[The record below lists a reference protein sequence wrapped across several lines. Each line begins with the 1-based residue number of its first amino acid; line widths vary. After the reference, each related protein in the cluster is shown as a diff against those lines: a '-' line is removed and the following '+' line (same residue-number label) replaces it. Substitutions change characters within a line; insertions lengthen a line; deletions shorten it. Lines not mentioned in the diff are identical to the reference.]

1 MRTLSARCLLPML
14 LTLVALALP
23 PGIAAQATP
32 AADAT
37 RNLRQPDVTFFIDPA
52 SNAARQ
58 ATEWADSRPDD
69 AALMEKLAQQTQ
81 ADWFGDWT
89 TDPAAEIGARI
100 DDITAAAA
108 LPVMVF
114 YTIPYRDCGLY
125 SAGGANDPETYR
137 TWITEAAAGIGDR
150 PAVVI
155 LEPDA
160 LAGMDCLTAEQ
171 TTERY
176 ELLAFAIDTLEA
188 LPATDVYLDAGNAT
202 WHPAP
207 VMANRLQQA
216 GIERATGFAL
226 NVSNFHTTEVSTNY
240 GGAISEALGNPD
252 GTPFVIDTSRNG
264 NGPWEEGDAEAW
276 CNPPGRALGTPATTE
291 TDHPLLDAVL
301 WIKSPGESDGECRGA
316 PAAGV
321 WYPEYALELAR
332 NAWDT

>member
-1 MRTLSARCLLPML
+1 MRNLSARSLLPI
-14 LTLVALALP
+14 LVAVIALTMP
-23 PGIAAQATP
+23 QGIAAQATP
-32 AADAT
+32 QAEPV
-37 RNLRQPDVTFFIDPA
+37 RNLTQDNVSFFVDPE
-52 SNAARQ
+52 SNAAHQ
-58 ATEWADSRPDD
+58 AAEWADSRPED
-69 AALMEKLAQQTQ
+69 AALMEQLAQQTQ

-89 TDPAAEIGARI
+89 EDPAAEIGARLDQVI
-100 DDITAAAA
+100 ATGA

-137 TWITEAAAGIGDR
+137 AWITSAAEGIGNR
-150 PAVVI
+150 PAVVV

-176 ELLAFAIDTLEA
+176 DLLAFAVDSLEA

-202 WHPAP
+202 WHPPAD
-207 VMANRLQQA
+207 MADRLQQA
-216 GIERATGFAL
+216 GIDRATGFAL
-226 NVSNFHTTEVSTNY
+226 NVSNFHTTDVSTDY
-240 GGAISEALGNPD
+240 GVAISDAIGAPE

-264 NGPWEEGDAEAW
+264 NGPWEEEDPEAW
-276 CNPPGRALGTPATTE
+276 CNPPGRALGTPATTD
-291 TDHPLLDAVL
+291 TDNPLVDALL
-301 WIKSPGESDGECRGA
+301 WLKSPGESDGECRGA

-332 NAWDT
+332 NAWEN